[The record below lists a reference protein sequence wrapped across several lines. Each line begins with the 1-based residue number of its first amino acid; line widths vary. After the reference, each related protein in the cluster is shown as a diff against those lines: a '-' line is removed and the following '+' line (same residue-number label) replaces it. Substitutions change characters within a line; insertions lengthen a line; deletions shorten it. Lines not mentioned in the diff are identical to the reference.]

1 MIRRINEN
9 FFITNAHLH
18 ALERTADKCAV
29 IRHFFG
35 LDVGNVIQL
44 AGAVVQRYIRIGE
57 YQQQFVCLLPAHTLR
72 TADDT
77 AHTQIWLTQELRQQQ
92 QLRRNQVDCVHRI
105 ALHQLQPMAR
115 TEAFRHYQSAAC
127 RQHAHIN
134 IEIAGKSQA
143 SLTKNYCLLINA
155 EDTVLLREKV
165 RPAMI
170 AAPQQLAF
178 AGAAAGHN
186 AHAGRLWDSL
196 AAELLIF
203 AHLGSDNRHGFCVA
217 VGQKAD

>member
-29 IRHFFG
+29 IRHFRG

-44 AGAVVQRYIRIGE
+44 AGAVVQCDIRIWE
-57 YQQQFVCLLPAHTLR
+57 YLQQLVRLLPAHALR
-72 TADDT
+72 AADNT
-77 AHTQIWLTQELRQQQ
+77 AHTQIRLTQKLRQQQ
-92 QLRRNQVDCVHRI
+92 QLGRNQVNCVHRI
-105 ALHQLQPMAR
+105 ALHQLQPIAR
-115 TEAFRHYQSAAC
+115 AKAFRHYQSAAC

-155 EDTVLLREKV
+155 ENTVLLREKV

-186 AHAGRLWDSL
+186 AHAGRFGNSF

-203 AHLGSDNRHGFCVA
+203 AHLGSDNRHSFCTA
-217 VGQKAD
+217 ICQKAD